1 MQHFIQTPQI
11 KASLG
16 PQVSLSTLEES
27 VTQTIDSLI
36 ITERW
41 LEPTL
46 SLWDTS
52 PATMMIWLC
61 SGLSIYQQ
69 PLDGL
74 PSLGALFK
82 SKVIK
87 QQFFCCQLQEG
98 TYQSENTTS
107 PKFERSCVTL
117 EKEKGR
123 THGELKLCQL
133 KYLKQLDISLTFVL
147 NVLTSLF
154 AVVRL

>member
-11 KASLG
+11 KASLVA
-16 PQVSLSTLEES
+16 QVSLSTLEES

-46 SLWDTS
+46 FLCS
-52 PATMMIWLC
+52 PATMMIWLH
-61 SGLSIYQQ
+61 SGLSIYQK

-87 QQFFCCQLQEG
+87 W
-98 TYQSENTTS
+98 
-107 PKFERSCVTL
+107 
-117 EKEKGR
+117 
-123 THGELKLCQL
+123 
-133 KYLKQLDISLTFVL
+133 
-147 NVLTSLF
+147 
-154 AVVRL
+154 